1 MPSLE
6 FEKQKT
12 DALSFFGKRVLVM
25 GLGLHGGGLEAVKYL
40 LKNGARVLVTDKRT
54 EKELRPSIAVLGS
67 FVRKGAY
74 PRIRYVLGHH
84 REKDFSSVDFVLKN
98 AGVRPDSPY
107 LEKAR
112 KRGTCVISD
121 ITMFFD
127 VCPAPIIGV
136 TGTRGKSTAAYLIS
150 EFLHAGLAK
159 KRVWL
164 GGNIR
169 RSVLEFLPSV
179 RRDDVVVLELS
190 SFQLMDLEE
199 SKKSPQISVMT
210 NIMNDHLNW
219 HRSRREYIRA
229 KSVIFRYQSS
239 KDHLFVNS
247 RDPILRRATTSAR
260 SRTHFV
266 KIPKAYERLVE
277 EKLGV
282 HYSASVGLAI
292 AVARHFG
299 IRDRTI
305 KSVLLNFTC
314 LSARQEEIRVWKGIH
329 FVNDTTATIPDAAV
343 AALKRF
349 SVISGKRGGEVVLI
363 AGGSDK
369 KLDFRAFIKSAD
381 RFAKAIIF
389 LPGDATLQMKRE
401 LGRVWSHGPARADGP
416 HTRDA
421 RSMREAVRFAVR
433 AAAPGDTVLL
443 SPGAASFGLF
453 VNEFDRGDQFT
464 REVKRL

>member
-1 MPSLE
+1 MRRGR
-6 FEKQKT
+6 EKKEKGGF
-12 DALSFFGKRVLVM
+12 SFSGKRVLVM
-25 GLGLHGGGLEAVKYL
+25 GLGLHGGGREAVKYL
-40 LKNGARVLVTDKRT
+40 LKNGARVLVTDTRT
-54 EKELRPSIAVLGS
+54 KKELRPSIAVLGA
-67 FVRKGAY
+67 FVRKGDY
-74 PRIRYVLGHH
+74 PRIRYVLGRH
-84 REKDFSSVDFVLKN
+84 REKDFASVDFVLKN

-112 KRGTCVISD
+112 KRGTRVISD

-136 TGTRGKSTAAYLIS
+136 TGTRGKSTTAYLIS
-150 EFLHAGLAK
+150 EFLRAGMPK

-169 RSVLEFLPSV
+169 RSVLEFLS
-179 RRDDVVVLELS
+179 RLRSDDIVVLELS

-199 SKKSPQISVMT
+199 AKKSPQVAVMT

-229 KSVIFRYQSS
+229 KSVLFRYQSS

-247 RDPILRRATTSAR
+247 RDPILRRAATSVR

-277 EKLGV
+277 EKLGA
-282 HYSASVGLAI
+282 HYAASVGLAI
-292 AVARHFG
+292 AVARHFRV
-299 IRDRTI
+299 RDRII
-305 KSVLLNFTC
+305 KSVLRNFTG
-314 LSARQEEIRVWKGIH
+314 LPARQEEIRVWKGIH

-343 AALKRF
+343 AALRRF
-349 SVISGKRGGEVVLI
+349 STISRKRGGGVVLI

-369 KLDFRAFIKSAD
+369 KLDFRAFMKDAD
-381 RFAKAIIF
+381 SFAKVIIF
-389 LPGDATLQMKRE
+389 LPGDATRRMKRE
-401 LGRVWSHGPARADGP
+401 FARVWSHGPARADGP
-416 HTRDA
+416 YTLDA
-421 RSMREAVRFAVR
+421 RSMNEAVRFAVR
-433 AAAPGDTVLL
+433 AAAQGDTVLL

-464 REVKRL
+464 REVKRLR

>member
-1 MPSLE
+1 MPSSGLRKE
-6 FEKQKT
+6 RT
-12 DALSFFGKRVLVM
+12 GALSFSGKRVLVM
-25 GLGLHGGGLEAVKYL
+25 GLGLHGGGREAVKYL
-40 LKNGARVLVTDKRT
+40 LKNGARVLVTDRRSK
-54 EKELRPSIAVLGS
+54 KELRPSIATLEA
-67 FVRKGAY
+67 FVRKGVY
-74 PRIRYVLGHH
+74 PRIRYTLGRH

-112 KRGTCVISD
+112 KRKVPVASD

-127 VCPAPIIGV
+127 ACPAPIIGV
-136 TGTRGKSTAAYLIS
+136 TGTRGKSTTAYLIS
-150 EFLHAGLAK
+150 EFLSKGLPK

-169 RSVLEFLPSV
+169 RSVLEFLLRTS
-179 RRDDVVVLELS
+179 RNDVVVLELS

-199 SKKSPQISVMT
+199 AKKSPEVAVMT

-229 KSVIFRYQSS
+229 KSVLFRYQSS

-247 RDPILRRATTSAR
+247 RDSVLRRAVASAR

-266 KIPKAYERLVE
+266 GIPKAYQRHVG
-277 EKLGV
+277 EKLGT
-282 HYSASVGLAI
+282 HFAASVGLAI
-292 AVARHFG
+292 AVARHF
-299 IRDRTI
+299 RVRERTI
-305 KSVLLNFTC
+305 RSVLRNFIG
-314 LSARQEEIRVWKGIH
+314 LPARQEELRVWKGIH
-329 FVNDTTATIPDAAV
+329 FVNDTTATIPDAAI

-349 SVISGKRGGEVVLI
+349 SVISKKRGGGVVLI

-369 KLDFRAFIKSAD
+369 KLDFRAFMKSAD
-381 RFAKAIIF
+381 HSAKTIIF
-389 LPGDATLQMKRE
+389 LPGDATLRMKKDLLRA
-401 LGRVWSHGPARADGP
+401 RSHGP
-416 HTRDA
+416 HTQDA
-421 RSMREAVRFAVR
+421 RSMREAVRFSVR
-433 AAAPGDTVLL
+433 AAARGDTILL

-464 REVKRL
+464 REVKRLR

>member
-1 MPSLE
+1 MRRGRE
-6 FEKQKT
+6 EKKKGG
-12 DALSFFGKRVLVM
+12 LSFSGKRVLVM
-25 GLGLHGGGLEAVKYL
+25 GLGLHGGGREAVKYL

-54 EKELRPSIAVLGS
+54 EKELRPSIAVLEA

-74 PRIRYVLGHH
+74 PQIRYILGRH
-84 REKDFSSVDFVLKN
+84 RESDFESVDFVLKN

-112 KRGTCVISD
+112 KRKVPVASD

-127 VCPAPIIGV
+127 VCPAPIVGV
-136 TGTRGKSTAAYLIS
+136 TGTRGKSTTAYLIS
-150 EFLHAGLAK
+150 EFLRKGFSK

-169 RSVLEFLPSV
+169 RSVLEFLPRV
-179 RRDDVVVLELS
+179 RRDDIVVLELS

-199 SKKSPQISVMT
+199 AKKSPQISVMT

-219 HRSRREYIRA
+219 HRSRAEYIRA
-229 KSVIFRYQSS
+229 KSVIFRYQSP
-239 KDHLFVNS
+239 KDHLFVNFG
-247 RDPILRRATTSAR
+247 DQVFRRAGARAR

-266 KIPKAYERLVE
+266 EVPKAYERLVE
-277 EKLGV
+277 EKLGA
-282 HYSASVGLAI
+282 HYTASVGLAI
-292 AVARHFG
+292 AVARHFKV
-299 IRDRTI
+299 RDRTI
-305 KSVLLNFTC
+305 KSVLRNFTG
-314 LSARQEEIRVWKGIH
+314 LPARQEEIRVWKGIH

-343 AALKRF
+343 AALRRF
-349 SVISGKRGGEVVLI
+349 SVISKKQGGGVVLI

-369 KLDFRAFIKSAD
+369 KLDFRAFMKDAD
-381 RFAKAIIF
+381 SFAKVIIF
-389 LPGDATLQMKRE
+389 LPGDATRRMKRE
-401 LGRVWSHGPARADGP
+401 FARVWTHGP

-421 RSMREAVRFAVR
+421 RSMNEAVRFAVR
-433 AAAPGDTVLL
+433 AAARGDTVLL

-464 REVKRL
+464 REVKRLR